1 MVFYS
6 SLIPKKQLL
15 ISSIFFVFPIANAK
29 SNLAFHE
36 DKRPPK
42 IIPLSFMER
51 ALPSSLYSSSTL
63 PEGTLVV
70 KTMGIHFYRSQR
82 TASLHFGRT
91 FPQPIPSM
99 TRPAAFPSI
108 P

>member
-36 DKRPPK
+36 DRRPPK
-42 IIPLSFMER
+42 IIPLYFMER
-51 ALPSSLYSSSTL
+51 ALPS
-63 PEGTLVV
+63 
-70 KTMGIHFYRSQR
+70 
-82 TASLHFGRT
+82 
-91 FPQPIPSM
+91 
-99 TRPAAFPSI
+99 
-108 P
+108 